1 MKLERKWKIDLRNR
15 ELEARLL
22 VKIGVVVVIVGRAAV
37 VGLAELAELAGFVVV
52 VVVVVGL
59 DVVVVDQ
66 ATGLGS
72 CSCSSHKS
80 QRIGCMV

>member
-37 VGLAELAELAGFVVV
+37 VGLAGLAGFV

-66 ATGLGS
+66 AIGFGS